1 MSEST
6 ILVKLMQKLKEDEE
20 RLKKES
26 AMIAASYGYNKELQ
40 QAIKALIL
48 EAEAEEAKLKD
59 AEAEA
64 AEDAAEDAAKPILP
78 SPPVPPHSPAKTYR
92 TPLKKSSR
100 AR

>member
-64 AEDAAEDAAKPILP
+64 AEDAAEDAADLP
-78 SPPVPPHSPAKTYR
+78 QA
-92 TPLKKSSR
+92 
-100 AR
+100 